1 MGSGRG
7 EAARPMGIGG
17 AQGVAG
23 VLDYVASA
31 LPVVRT
37 WAWLRADGAVA
48 LLLWRLEG
56 ELAFALGQVEA

>member
-1 MGSGRG
+1 LGSGRG

-31 LPVVRT
+31 LP
-37 WAWLRADGAVA
+37 AWLRADGAVA

-56 ELAFALGQVEA
+56 ELALALGQVAA